1 MKNMKKN
8 SSTVY
13 QGYKIRR
20 QNKPD
25 DLLTDSNFG
34 TPLGEYMRCFW
45 QPVALAAQV
54 TRLPKK
60 LKIFKQ
66 LQYIYISSIKAFSY
80 KLSTI
85 NS

>member
-1 MKNMKKN
+1 MKKN

-34 TPLGEYMRCFW
+34 TPLGEYMRCFGSRSHL
-45 QPVALAAQV
+45 QH
-54 TRLPKK
+54 K
-60 LKIFKQ
+60 LHVYQK
-66 LQYIYISSIKAFSY
+66 
-80 KLSTI
+80 
-85 NS
+85 N